1 MKRKYLLYSLIA
13 GAFTLTG
20 CNDAFLERAPQ
31 TLNDE
36 TFWTTPNDL
45 KTYATAFYG
54 ILPDGVANISDQNSD
69 DMVPRNVNQFIWD
82 QYSVP
87 AEDGEWSKSDW
98 QNIRNINYFMT
109 HYGTVE
115 GDEAEINRYV
125 GEMRFFRALEYF
137 SKIKTFGDVPW
148 LEEDLNVDD
157 TDILYGPKMPR
168 NQVAQKIIEDLDF
181 AIQWLPDG
189 RVTSTGDDANRITKD
204 VARHIKARVCL
215 NEGTYYKYHTELGYE
230 YTDLLT
236 KAAEEANTLMSSGRY
251 SIYKNGDPAHDYY
264 NMFVMEDKSNL
275 SEAILYID
283 YAEPLRRHNMGHGA
297 YEALA
302 GFSKDFVDGY
312 LYADGLPKALTSYPT
327 ADETMAE
334 ELANRDPRASQ
345 TIRNDKFFE
354 GNESYT
360 VIVTKDT
367 LGADDAYIT
376 QFIPTGYQ
384 TIKGYD
390 PATAH
395 RGNTLEVH
403 DGIAYRYAETLLI
416 YAEAKAEL
424 GSITQDDLDRSINQL
439 RDRVGMPH
447 LTTSVNFTD
456 PNWPDYGYTLSP
468 LLQEIRR
475 ERRVE
480 LAGEGFRFADI
491 CRWKAGQI
499 LNNVMTYVGKKISVK
514 ASQAKDGLRAN
525 NGCVIIYG
533 NYTNADLSYQEG
545 KSRKWNDKMYL
556 YPIPT
561 GELQRNPQ
569 LEPQN
574 PGW

>member
-54 ILPDGVANISDQNSD
+54 ILPMGVANIDDQNSD

-283 YAEPLRRHNMGHGA
+283 YVNPLRRHNMGHGA

>member
-1 MKRKYLLYSLIA
+1 M
-13 GAFTLTG
+13 
-20 CNDAFLERAPQ
+20 
-31 TLNDE
+31 
-36 TFWTTPNDL
+36 
-45 KTYATAFYG
+45 
-54 ILPDGVANISDQNSD
+54 
-69 DMVPRNVNQFIWD
+69 
-82 QYSVP
+82 
-87 AEDGEWSKSDW
+87 
-98 QNIRNINYFMT
+98 
-109 HYGTVE
+109 
-115 GDEAEINRYV
+115 
-125 GEMRFFRALEYF
+125 
-137 SKIKTFGDVPW
+137 
-148 LEEDLNVDD
+148 
-157 TDILYGPKMPR
+157 
-168 NQVAQKIIEDLDF
+168 
-181 AIQWLPDG
+181 
-189 RVTSTGDDANRITKD
+189 TSTGDDANRITKD

-230 YTDLLT
+230 YTDLLNQ
-236 KAAEEANTLMSSGRY
+236 AASEADTLMNSGRY
-251 SIYKNGDPAHDYY
+251 DIYNTGDAAHDYY

-283 YAEPLRRHNMGHGA
+283 YVNPLRRHNMGHGA

>member
-54 ILPDGVANISDQNSD
+54 ILPRGVANIDDQNSD
-69 DMVPRNVNQFIWD
+69 DMVPRNVSQFIWD

-109 HYGTVE
+109 HYQTVE
-115 GDEAEINRYV
+115 GSEAEINRYV

-230 YTDLLT
+230 YTDLLNQ
-236 KAAEEANTLMSSGRY
+236 AASEADTLMNSGRY
-251 SIYKNGDPAHDYY
+251 DIYNTGDAAHDYY

-283 YAEPLRRHNMGHGA
+283 YVNPLRRHNMGHGA

-533 NYTNADLSYQEG
+533 NYTNADLSYQAG
-545 KSRKWNDKMYL
+545 KSRTWNDKMYL

>member
-31 TLNDE
+31 NLNDE

-54 ILPDGVANISDQNSD
+54 ILPSGVANISDQNSD

-98 QNIRNINYFMT
+98 QNIRNINFFMT
-109 HYGTVE
+109 HYQTVE
-115 GDEAEINRYV
+115 GSEAEINRYV

-204 VARHIKARVCL
+204 VARHVKARVCL
-215 NEGTYYKYHTELGYE
+215 NEGTYYKYHTELGYD

-236 KAAEEANTLMSSGRY
+236 KAAEEANTLMASGRY
-251 SIYKNGDPAHDYY
+251 SIYKDGDPAHDYY

-283 YAEPLRRHNMGHGA
+283 YVNPLRRHNMGHGA

-327 ADETMAE
+327 ADETMVE

-514 ASQAKDGLRAN
+514 ASQTKDGLRAN

-533 NYTNADLSYQEG
+533 NYTNADLSYQAG
-545 KSRKWNDKMYL
+545 KSRTWNDKMYL

>member
-54 ILPDGVANISDQNSD
+54 ILPMGVANIDDQNSD

-230 YTDLLT
+230 YTDLLNQ
-236 KAAEEANTLMSSGRY
+236 AASEADTLMNSGRY
-251 SIYKNGDPAHDYY
+251 DIYNTGDAAHDYY

-395 RGNTLEVH
+395 RGNSLEVH

>member
-54 ILPDGVANISDQNSD
+54 ILPMGVANIDDQNSD

-230 YTDLLT
+230 YTDLLNQ
-236 KAAEEANTLMSSGRY
+236 AASEADTLMNSGRY
-251 SIYKNGDPAHDYY
+251 DIYNTGDAAHDYY

-283 YAEPLRRHNMGHGA
+283 YVNPLRRHNMGHGA

-545 KSRKWNDKMYL
+545 KSRTWDDKMYL

-561 GELQRNPQ
+561 GELQRNEN
-569 LEPQN
+569 LLPQN

>member
-54 ILPDGVANISDQNSD
+54 ILPSGVANIDDQNSD

-109 HYGTVE
+109 HYQTVE
-115 GDEAEINRYV
+115 GSEAEINRYV

-204 VARHIKARVCL
+204 VARHVKARVCL
-215 NEGTYYKYHTELGYE
+215 HEGTYYKYHSELGYD

-236 KAAEEANTLMSSGRY
+236 KAAEEANTLMASGRY
-251 SIYKNGDPAHDYY
+251 SIYKDGDPAHDYY

-283 YAEPLRRHNMGHGA
+283 YVNPLRRHNMGHGA

-312 LYADGLPKALTSYPT
+312 LYVDGLPKALTSYPT

-533 NYTNADLSYQEG
+533 NYTNADLSYQAG
-545 KSRKWNDKMYL
+545 KSRTWNDKMYL

>member
-1 MKRKYLLYSLIA
+1 M
-13 GAFTLTG
+13 
-20 CNDAFLERAPQ
+20 
-31 TLNDE
+31 NDE

-54 ILPDGVANISDQNSD
+54 ILPMGVANIDDQNSD

-230 YTDLLT
+230 YTDLLNQ
-236 KAAEEANTLMSSGRY
+236 AASEADTLMNSGRY
-251 SIYKNGDPAHDYY
+251 DIYNTGDAAHDYY

-283 YAEPLRRHNMGHGA
+283 YVNPLRRHNMGHGA

>member
-54 ILPDGVANISDQNSD
+54 ILPMGVANIDDQNSD

-230 YTDLLT
+230 YTDLLNQ
-236 KAAEEANTLMSSGRY
+236 AASEADTLMNSGRY
-251 SIYKNGDPAHDYY
+251 DIYNTGDAAHDYY

-283 YAEPLRRHNMGHGA
+283 YVNPLRRHNMGHGA

-545 KSRKWNDKMYL
+545 KSRTWDDKMYL

>member
-54 ILPDGVANISDQNSD
+54 ILPMGVANIDDQNSD

-230 YTDLLT
+230 YTDLLNQ
-236 KAAEEANTLMSSGRY
+236 AASEADTLMNSGRY
-251 SIYKNGDPAHDYY
+251 DIYNTGDAAHDYY

-283 YAEPLRRHNMGHGA
+283 YVNPLRRHNMGHGA

-533 NYTNADLSYQEG
+533 NYTNADLSYQAG
-545 KSRKWNDKMYL
+545 KSRTWDDKMYL

-561 GELQRNPQ
+561 GELQRNEN
-569 LEPQN
+569 LLPQN

>member
-54 ILPDGVANISDQNSD
+54 ILPMGVANIDDQNSD

-230 YTDLLT
+230 YTDLLNQ
-236 KAAEEANTLMSSGRY
+236 AASEADTLMNSGRY
-251 SIYKNGDPAHDYY
+251 DIYNTGDAAHDYY

-533 NYTNADLSYQEG
+533 NYTNADLSYQAG
-545 KSRKWNDKMYL
+545 KSRTWDDKMYL

>member
-54 ILPDGVANISDQNSD
+54 ILPMGVANIDDQNSD

-98 QNIRNINYFMT
+98 QNIRNINFFMT
-109 HYGTVE
+109 HYQTVE
-115 GDEAEINRYV
+115 GSEAEINRYV

-148 LEEDLNVDD
+148 LEQDLNVDD
-157 TDILYGPKMPR
+157 TELLYGPKMPR

-189 RVTSTGDDANRITKD
+189 RVTNTGDDANRLTKD
-204 VARHIKARVCL
+204 VARHVKARVCL
-215 NEGTYYKYHTELGYE
+215 NEGTYYKYHTELGYD
-230 YTDLLT
+230 YTELLNQ
-236 KAAEEANTLMSSGRY
+236 AAEEADTLMNSGRY
-251 SIYKNGDPAHDYY
+251 SIYSTGDTAHDYY

-354 GNESYT
+354 GNENYT

-533 NYTNADLSYQEG
+533 NYTNADLSYQAG
-545 KSRKWNDKMYL
+545 KSRTWDDKMYL

>member
-54 ILPDGVANISDQNSD
+54 ILPRGVENIDDQNSD
-69 DMVPRNVNQFIWD
+69 DMVPRNVSQFIWD

-109 HYGTVE
+109 HYQTVE
-115 GDEAEINRYV
+115 GSEAEINRYV

-230 YTDLLT
+230 YTDLLNQ
-236 KAAEEANTLMSSGRY
+236 AASEADTLMNSGRY
-251 SIYKNGDPAHDYY
+251 DIYNTGDAAHDYY

-283 YAEPLRRHNMGHGA
+283 YANPLRRHNMGHGA

-545 KSRKWNDKMYL
+545 KSRTWDDKMYL

-561 GELQRNPQ
+561 GELQRNEN
-569 LEPQN
+569 LLPQN